1 MLKGLF
7 QAEVL
12 QNIVK
17 PRCGGLSV
25 WGVRVKDGG
34 HRAKF
39 CGPELDQLHQL
50 GSGVPY
56 LKTFLLNLFLKG
68 ANIKYKSILFSPWL
82 LQSPHKA
89 LNPANG
95 NAKNIPCCSAPIW
108 IEVIFTRELFRS
120 SFHWPLSKHLNLDRS
135 LRKSF

>member
-1 MLKGLF
+1 MYRVFWRFTGVLKGLF

-12 QNIVK
+12 QNIAK

-50 GSGVPY
+50 FWS
-56 LKTFLLNLFLKG
+56 T
-68 ANIKYKSILFSPWL
+68 ILEYFFVGPG
-82 LQSPHKA
+82 P
-89 LNPANG
+89 
-95 NAKNIPCCSAPIW
+95 
-108 IEVIFTRELFRS
+108 
-120 SFHWPLSKHLNLDRS
+120 
-135 LRKSF
+135 